1 MNHLK
6 NSEDGFSRRMVLAGA
21 ASAVGL
27 SLAKPSLATSF
38 DSVEAVEQRF
48 GGRIGVF
55 AIDTG
60 SGHTISHRADE
71 RFLMCSTFKGLLA
84 AQILARVDK
93 RQESLKRLIPYTEKD
108 LIFTSPVTK
117 ANVAKG
123 ALSVADLCQA
133 MLEESDNTAAILL
146 MRSAG
151 GPKGLTQ
158 YLRSL
163 GDKVTRSDRFEPDS
177 NSYDGELDTTTPKAM
192 AETYR
197 KLLLGDVLSS
207 ASRGRLEAGM
217 VACKPGRRRVRAVL
231 PGTWLAGDRP
241 GTSINDETND
251 VAIVRAPGRA
261 PLIVAAFCHAPH
273 LSLDA
278 REAVLRE
285 AGVAFVDWARR

>member
-6 NSEDGFSRRMVLAGA
+6 NSEDSFSRRMVLAGA

-27 SLAKPSLATSF
+27 SLAKRSLATSF

-60 SGHTISHRADE
+60 SGRTLSHRANE

-84 AQILARVDK
+84 AQILARVDT

-151 GPKGLTQ
+151 GPKGLTR

-177 NSYDGELDTTTPKAM
+177 NSYDGDSTRRHRKRWQRPTGSFCSG
-192 AETYR
+192 TYLAQLPVGAL
-197 KLLLGDVLSS
+197 KLEWSL
-207 ASRGRLEAGM
+207 ASPAGGAFGPFCPEHGKQ
-217 VACKPGRRRVRAVL
+217 V
-231 PGTWLAGDRP
+231 TD
-241 GTSINDETND
+241 
-251 VAIVRAPGRA
+251 RAPVSATRRMTLRSCVR
-261 PLIVAAFCHAPH
+261 PVA
-273 LSLDA
+273 LRSSSLRSA
-278 REAVLRE
+278 MRPISA
-285 AGVAFVDWARR
+285 